1 MPYTIDRNSLSAGP
15 FTAKNSAATSARI
28 SLAGYAGG
36 MVFVE
41 AITGASDTIS
51 WYVAKSLD
59 GADTW
64 SVRGS
69 DGSQL
74 TTAVV
79 NGRAYAIPEA
89 LYGAQFIVPVMGNG
103 DATLSVTVKG

>member
-1 MPYTIDRNSLSAGP
+1 MPYTIDRNSLAAGP
-15 FTAKNSAATSARI
+15 FTATTNPDNSARI

-36 MVFVE
+36 LLFVE
-41 AITGASDTIS
+41 SITGASDTIS
-51 WYVAKSLD
+51 WYVAKDLTNTQ
-59 GADTW
+59 TW

-69 DGSQL
+69 DGTQL

-89 LYGAQFIVPVMGNG
+89 LYGAQFIVPVMGGGN
-103 DATLSVTVKG
+103 ATLSVTVKG